1 MTYDLLRPRPGRYD
15 LLSVFI
21 PLMMFH
27 FMIVCSIALGVMEE
41 NVWDFPM
48 QFLMAQTFWFMKM
61 DMELGSVMIAYCL
74 F

>member
-27 FMIVCSIALGVMEE
+27 FMIVCSIALGVMEC
-41 NVWDFPM
+41 
-48 QFLMAQTFWFMKM
+48 
-61 DMELGSVMIAYCL
+61 LGFSDAFYDS
-74 F
+74 